1 MTSLHVLVVDD
12 NHTNRLLPGLF
23 LRPLG
28 HVVNE
33 CDSAAAAFDWL
44 SQHPCDLVLLDI
56 SMPAVSGLALC
67 QQLRSLEH
75 MAHLKIVAYTAH
87 AQPEEVALLMS
98 AGFDK
103 VLLKPISS
111 QELLQALQDG

>member
-33 CDSAAAAFDWL
+33 CDSAATALDWL
-44 SQHPCDLVLLDI
+44 SQHPCDVVLLDI
-56 SMPAVSGLALC
+56 SMPTVSGLTLC
-67 QQLRSLEH
+67 RQLRQQPA
-75 MAHLKIVAYTAH
+75 MAHLRIVAYTAH
-87 AQPEEVALLMS
+87 ALHEELDILAQ
-98 AGFDK
+98 AGFNK
-103 VLLKPISS
+103 VLTKPITSHD
-111 QELLQALQDG
+111 LLQALSD